1 MKQITLFLT
10 IVILLT
16 LGVGCQN
23 KNKKTT
29 TAQTEKTENATA
41 TPDTGWT
48 GIKQYF
54 SAGRLVKEVT
64 FKNGIRNGLMKT
76 FDASGLLYQSFW
88 YENGKRQDT
97 GKWYWP
103 DGKVFRKTPFK
114 DDSAHGI
121 QLQYYKNGAIR
132 AKLEFKNGI
141 RTPYL
146 EEFESNGVKM
156 TLYPDLVIKTTDEYS
171 RTGKF
176 IINIE
181 LNNRR
186 IPATFYR
193 GEFKDGLFTPKKY
206 VKVNNSETTGY
217 LELKK
222 SAAAGD
228 SYVGIIA
235 EVTTSLGNKYLIYK
249 KIDLPYNNL
258 K

>member
-1 MKQITLFLT
+1 MKQITFLFT

-16 LGVGCQN
+16 LGIGCQN
-23 KNKKTT
+23 KNQKSSSTQK
-29 TAQTEKTENATA
+29 ESSENIKAA
-41 TPDTGWT
+41 PDTGWT

-54 SAGRLVKEVT
+54 SGGRLVKEVT

-76 FDASGLLYQSFW
+76 FDASGLLYQTFW
-88 YENGKRQDT
+88 YENGQKQDT
-97 GKWYWP
+97 GKWFWP

-121 QLQYYKNGAIR
+121 QLQYYKNGAVR

-146 EEFESNGVKM
+146 EEFESNGRKISG
-156 TLYPDLVIKTTDEYS
+156 YPDLVIKTTDEYNQ
-171 RTGKF
+171 TGKYK
-176 IINIE
+176 INLE
-181 LNNRR
+181 LNNKR

-193 GEFKDGLFTPKKY
+193 GEFTDGLFTPKKY
-206 VKVNNSETTGY
+206 LKLNNSETTGY
-217 LELKK
+217 LELNK

-228 SYVGIIA
+228 TYVGIIA
-235 EVTTSLGNKYLIYK
+235 EIPTSLGNKYLVYK
-249 KIDLPYNNL
+249 KINLPYNNL